1 MLYRSDI
8 GDSSIWLKR
17 GERMPRKKKNGGEP
31 MAEQPRGRGR
41 PPKEVEKIP
50 AEFDEILEAVLK
62 PERRK
67 EEAKD

>member
-1 MLYRSDI
+1 
-8 GDSSIWLKR
+8 
-17 GERMPRKKKNGGEP
+17 MPRKKKNGGEP
-31 MAEQPRGRGR
+31 MEEQPRGRGR
-41 PPKEVEKIP
+41 PEKPLEKIP